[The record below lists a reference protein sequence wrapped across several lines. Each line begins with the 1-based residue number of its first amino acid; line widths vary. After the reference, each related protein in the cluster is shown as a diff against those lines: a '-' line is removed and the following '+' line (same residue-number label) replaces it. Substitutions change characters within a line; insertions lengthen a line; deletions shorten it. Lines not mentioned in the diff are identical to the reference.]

1 MQIIAP
7 RRGSAN
13 PTIKYMSPNYL
24 PRIFNIVET
33 TTSSSLADTSSGCKH
48 EEETRGGGKGVK
60 MMMSALWEEGG
71 EDLDQYLV

>member
-1 MQIIAP
+1 MQIVLQSICLQ
-7 RRGSAN
+7 
-13 PTIKYMSPNYL
+13 IIYL
-24 PRIFNIVET
+24 FTIVET